1 MYKSHYTPEEAQEQ
15 LRLIEESSRHDAY
28 KERAKR
34 YVRNRI
40 VESRET
46 IEQ

>member
-15 LRLIEESSRHDAY
+15 FRLIDESAKHDAY
-28 KERAKR
+28 KDRAKR

-40 VESRET
+40 VETQEVA
-46 IEQ
+46 EQ

>member
-1 MYKSHYTPEEAQEQ
+1 MYKSHYTPDEAQEQ
-15 LRLIEESSRHDAY
+15 FRLIDESSHHDGY

-40 VESRET
+40 VEPQEVA
-46 IEQ
+46 EK